1 DTVKRKS
8 NWFDMLL
15 KSNIDQDED
24 CIIGLSAVTMAKKIK
39 GLIKKDEL
47 TIADLEVL
55 EEAQW
60 SDEEVGLQFSNVNQ
74 VKRIDNKEYE
84 FSYVDLPRLNLN
96 DVEDMYLLKVQ
107 GKLHH
112 IKLEFKIDFINALL
126 LYIRRV
132 VIKNRIGDLQLGVE
146 SYQHTL
152 DLTKHKFYFLGIDHK
167 IPYTTSGTEN
177 GVVYLNKHDMKSLMK
192 LDEVHK
198 FCDGNLLK
206 VQENLL
212 KMVNNNKLGCGNE
225 KLEGRDWSKSDIKRS
240 KEMLE
245 KIDKTLKHREQLG
258 RLKEYVGK
266 RPKTIEPH
274 LFVRP

>member
-60 SDEEVGLQFSNVNQ
+60 SDGDND
-74 VKRIDNKEYE
+74 RIDNKEYE

-96 DVEDMYLLKVQ
+96 DVDDMYLLKVQ

-212 KMVNNNKLGCGNE
+212 KMVNNNKLGRGSE
-225 KLEGRDWSKSDIKRS
+225 KLEGGD
-240 KEMLE
+240 
-245 KIDKTLKHREQLG
+245 
-258 RLKEYVGK
+258 
-266 RPKTIEPH
+266 
-274 LFVRP
+274 